1 VNYLRPQWGGSY
13 EAVDRFVEA
22 AVART
27 RATQGESFYAWIYL
41 DIAPK
46 VRGDLFRETLATWPK
61 MKKSFEDLVARHPDP
76 YNRNAFASVACLARD
91 RDDGAAPD
99 AAGEGRGARELVRR
113 RHDGVLPAL
122 RAYRRLTFAVLD

>member
-27 RATQGESFYAWIYL
+27 RATEGESFYAWIYL

-46 VRGDLFRETLATWPK
+46 VHGDLFRETLATWPK
-61 MKKSFEDLVARHPDP
+61 MKKAFEDLVARHPDP

-91 RDDGAAPD
+91 RETTARLLTLLGKAA
-99 AAGEGRGARELVRR
+99 ELGRWF
-113 RHDGVLPAL
+113 DGVTTESCQRFAL
-122 RAYRRLTFAVLD
+122 TGA